1 MMPLRRILIAPDKF
15 KGSLTSSEVCRAIET
30 GLRRAADTSTLVIA
44 PSTEIISLPLAD
56 GGDGLLDII
65 AYYTGGVMHLET
77 VKDPLGRAIKS
88 GWLLSKDGRTAFV
101 EMAKASGLD
110 LLNPAE
116 YDCLHTTTFGT
127 GELIGAAIRSGAR
140 EIVIGIGG
148 SATNDGGMGMAAA
161 LGYRFLDCE
170 GKELSPVGASLIKV
184 ARIHRFLPAG
194 IWPGIRFRVAV
205 DVKNPLIGPQGAT
218 RIYAPQK
225 GADPLTVELLEV
237 GMRNFSAVL
246 KTDLGMDLAD
256 VEGAGAAG
264 GLGAG
269 CMAFL
274 HAAPVRGVDLA
285 FEYADAVRQIQ
296 AADIVITGEGKI
308 DRQTLQ
314 GKLVA
319 AIAQLG
325 RQYGR
330 RVFAVCGKLELS
342 AEELRGMGV
351 EAAFSIIGGIARA
364 GEKDPES
371 YAMQNA
377 AELLDEIGF
386 GLGLLLKD

>member
-1 MMPLRRILIAPDKF
+1 MMPPRRILIAPDKF
-15 KGSLTSSEVCRAIET
+15 KGSLTSFEVCRAIET
-30 GLRRAADTSTLVIA
+30 GLRRAADISTSVFGSSL
-44 PSTEIISLPLAD
+44 EIISLPLAD

-65 AYYTGGVMHLET
+65 AYHTGGVMHNET

-116 YDCLHTTTFGT
+116 YDCLRTTTFGT
-127 GELIGAAIRSGAR
+127 GELVAAAVRSGAR

-184 ARIHRFLPAG
+184 ARIHRPPAG
-194 IWPGIRFRVAV
+194 IWPGIHFRVAV
-205 DVKNPLIGPQGAT
+205 DVKNPLTGPQGAA

-225 GADPLTVELLEV
+225 GADPVAVELLEA
-237 GMRNFSAVL
+237 GMQNFSAVL

-274 HAAPVRGVDLA
+274 HAVPVRGVDLA
-285 FEYADAVRQIQ
+285 FEYGDAVRQIQ

-325 RQYGR
+325 RRYGR

-342 AEELRGMGV
+342 AEELRGMGI
-351 EAAFSIIGGIARA
+351 EAAFPIIGGVSPA
-364 GEKDPES
+364 GAKDPES
-371 YAMQNA
+371 YAMQHA
-377 AELLDEIGF
+377 AELLDEIGYRF
-386 GLGLLLKD
+386 PANF